1 MLTCLAGRQK
11 ANRRHFDG
19 GDDIVTFADQLHVRA
34 VAANAPVDAMSDEIT
49 KGIHENMSQEPL
61 LEVAANSVA
70 SAIAAQD
77 GGAGRVELCAALEL
91 GGLTPSHGQ
100 IALARERLRIPL
112 YVLIRPRAGDFLY
125 SDDECATMQRDIE
138 ACVALGCDGVVIGV
152 LDADGNVD
160 RDRCA
165 GLVTAAK
172 GLGVT
177 FHRAIDVSR
186 DPLQSLEDA
195 IALGCERVLSSGA
208 QPNAPD
214 GADLLR
220 EMVLRADGRISV
232 MPGAGID
239 AMNITALRE
248 QTGAREFHASAKHA
262 CPSPAHYVPRQSLG
276 MTGGEIRTDAAI
288 VRRIVDA
295 LRGNGTQ

>member
-1 MLTCLAGRQK
+1 MPHDITRELT
-11 ANRRHFDG
+11 
-19 GDDIVTFADQLHVRA
+19 T
-34 VAANAPVDAMSDEIT
+34 PMT
-49 KGIHENMSQEPL
+49 QESL

-70 SAIAAQD
+70 SAVAAQD
-77 GGAGRVELCAALEL
+77 GGASRVELCAALEL

-125 SDDECATMQRDIE
+125 SDDEFATMRRDID

-160 RDRCA
+160 RQRCA
-165 GLVTAAK
+165 ELVSASK
-172 GLGVT
+172 GLGAT

-186 DPLQSLEDA
+186 DPLQALEDV

-208 QPNAPD
+208 QPSAPQ

-239 AMNITALRE
+239 AMNVAMLRE

-276 MTGGEIRTDAAI
+276 MTGGEIRSDAEI

-295 LRGNGTQ
+295 LRVGESQ

>member
-1 MLTCLAGRQK
+1 MT
-11 ANRRHFDG
+11 
-19 GDDIVTFADQLHVRA
+19 
-34 VAANAPVDAMSDEIT
+34 
-49 KGIHENMSQEPL
+49 QEAL

-70 SAIAAQD
+70 SAVAAQE
-77 GGAGRVELCAALEL
+77 GGAGRIELCTALEL

-100 IALARERLRIPL
+100 IALARDRLRIPL

-125 SDDECATMQRDIE
+125 SDDEFATMLRDIE
-138 ACVALGCDGVVIGV
+138 ACVALGCDGVVIGM
-152 LDADGNVD
+152 LDVDGNVD
-160 RDRCA
+160 RRRCPE
-165 GLVTAAK
+165 LVSAAK

-195 IALGCERVLSSGA
+195 IAVGCERVLSSGA
-208 QPNAPD
+208 QPSAPQ

-239 AMNITALRE
+239 AMNVGLLRS
-248 QTGAREFHASAKHA
+248 QTGATEFHASAKHA
-262 CPSPAHYVPRQSLG
+262 CPSAAHFVPCQSLG
-276 MTGGEIRTDAAI
+276 MTGGETRTDATI
-288 VRRIVDA
+288 VRRLVDA
-295 LRGNGTQ
+295 LRAAGDQ